1 LPAKTRWR
9 LTACRKKTEYT
20 NITYGGGIKLAN
32 GVGLG
37 LYVTTA
43 EVEKPSLVGTPSM
56 RISSVG
62 ATLDLRF

>member
-1 LPAKTRWR
+1 LPAKTRWL
-9 LTACRKKTEYT
+9 LTACRKQTENT
-20 NITYGGGIKLAN
+20 NIAYGGGIKLAS

-56 RISSVG
+56 RISFVG